1 MVLLVGHAAD
11 PHEVTKHEQWAIQH
25 MSYAQNVLVLVHDM
39 VCGAGN
45 CVGSGN
51 CVGGVGNCVGGGGN
65 CFFSHSPLL
74 VVLFLWLVLFGALL
88 ILSSV
93 LLISSCP
100 PFLLYLLSFRIGFKR
115 HWPKNEKD
123 VHPLWTS
130 MIFTRGT
137 DPETHV
143 NGSLAAPTA
152 PTEMATTP
160 KVPTPKVPTPKVPK
174 GKVPKGRRGQNTTT
188 PAYNTTFTFEF
199 TVKIP

>member
-1 MVLLVGHAAD
+1 MFFSLTV
-11 PHEVTKHEQWAIQH
+11 
-25 MSYAQNVLVLVHDM
+25 
-39 VCGAGN
+39 
-45 CVGSGN
+45 
-51 CVGGVGNCVGGGGN
+51 VGGVVFVVGFIWCV
-65 CFFSHSPLL
+65 
-74 VVLFLWLVLFGALL
+74 VDLVLCPLDLL
-88 ILSSV
+88 LFS
-93 LLISSCP
+93 
-100 PFLLYLLSFRIGFKR
+100 RIGFKR

-160 KVPTPKVPTPKVPK
+160 KVPTPKVPK